1 MKRLEP
7 KYRGWLVANSPQDE
21 LERHVYEDMGYVQL
35 PTGQWIWP
43 DQRPGPSVE
52 VIEKNPYGHVCRAC
66 RSRFRSKRY
75 HDAFCGSCRSTM
87 ANTRRV
93 IEAVLDASTNG
104 AAEVQAAALRKVKAI
119 LECPWCF
126 WQANEGRHEPKNFDL
141 IREYLS
147 DWIVA
152 SHCHWM
158 HHNFWN
164 RFPSKSKFVPKK
176 DWEQHVTGLRL
187 LRSLEEQ
194 FRKQPPVLELARM
207 AEVEVP
213 IQADGGITSIEIP
226 IDPRNRKEGDGVT
239 SPGAMGEEAFPNVPK
254 AFLRVLAGPS
264 GPMLRPGR
272 FR

>member
-1 MKRLEP
+1 M
-7 KYRGWLVANSPQDE
+7 
-21 LERHVYEDMGYVQL
+21 
-35 PTGQWIWP
+35 
-43 DQRPGPSVE
+43 
-52 VIEKNPYGHVCRAC
+52 
-66 RSRFRSKRY
+66 
-75 HDAFCGSCRSTM
+75 
-87 ANTRRV
+87 

-104 AAEVQAAALRKVKAI
+104 AAEVQAAALIKVKAI
-119 LECPWCF
+119 PECPWCF
-126 WQANEGRHEPKNFDL
+126 WQANEGRYEPKNFDL

-226 IDPRNRKEGDGVT
+226 IDLRNKKKGTE
-239 SPGAMGEEAFPNVPK
+239 
-254 AFLRVLAGPS
+254 
-264 GPMLRPGR
+264 
-272 FR
+272 

>member
-1 MKRLEP
+1 
-7 KYRGWLVANSPQDE
+7 
-21 LERHVYEDMGYVQL
+21 MGYVQL

-126 WQANEGRHEPKNFDL
+126 WQANEGRYEPKNFDL

-213 IQADGGITSIEIP
+213 IQADGGINV
-226 IDPRNRKEGDGVT
+226 DRNT
-239 SPGAMGEEAFPNVPK
+239 H
-254 AFLRVLAGPS
+254 
-264 GPMLRPGR
+264 RPAK
-272 FR
+272 